1 MNFPYKFIL
10 TRHRC
15 LNLLISLLPPI
26 YHKYINFSYLKGN
39 TLFIVTTHQGIN
51 RELLFKLKM
60 VQSILDII
68 QTQKKICLDIK
79 IEKLVTFTDNAPIK
93 RPTTSKIIKFY
104 IKNVKDFENKATNPT
119 IKEKFEEIKEILKQR
134 N

>member
-1 MNFPYKFIL
+1 M
-10 TRHRC
+10 
-15 LNLLISLLPPI
+15 
-26 YHKYINFSYLKGN
+26 KGN
-39 TLFIVTTHQGIN
+39 TLFIITTHQGIN